1 MPALPQGT
9 IKFLSPSFMLYA
21 DETEKTTA
29 TAVFS
34 VGDSKKSVP
43 LVDHT
48 FVQVGGE
55 QIGGP
60 ELIGVEIITRGI
72 PDPVFVVP
80 AWSGE
85 VGPGAYAVLQPGGSP
100 EGYGLDIVQQDGSS
114 EIITFW
120 AKITQDSTETL
131 PPEHTTSVRHEAV
144 YNGFPVKGASL
155 SVTYQQFEGGIITTP
170 LAEAGSETG
179 GLLTGTILSYN
190 IVLDITPLN
199 PVKWFP
205 KEFVVGSVGL
215 PIVVFG
221 KADAPSI
228 AIFRPVGHA
237 QIVQLEKIIPQ

>member
-1 MPALPQGT
+1 
-9 IKFLSPSFMLYA
+9 MLYA
-21 DETEKTTA
+21 DETGETTA

-34 VGDSKKSVP
+34 VGNSNTSVP

-60 ELIGVEIITRGI
+60 ELVGVEISTPGI
-72 PDPVFVVP
+72 PEPVFVVP

-120 AKITQDSTETL
+120 EKINQDKGTPL
-131 PPEHTTSVRHEAV
+131 VGATSVRNEAV

-155 SVTYQQFEGGIITTP
+155 SVRYQQFEGPIVTTP
-170 LAEAGSETG
+170 FVEAGIETG
-179 GLLTGTILSYN
+179 GLLTGTILSYD
-190 IVLDITPLN
+190 IVLDKTPLN
-199 PVKWFP
+199 PVKWVP
-205 KEFVVGSVGL
+205 KEFVVGSPGL

-221 KADAPSI
+221 TAEAPSI

-237 QIVQLEKIIPQ
+237 EIVQLEKVIPQ